1 MHGRATARRGNTSD
15 IEKPKN
21 SQRAHSPAET
31 VVIIEGRGEMMAE
44 ILGKPATVDEVL
56 REVSHIKSVVTEAV
70 DDGVRSALRA
80 AKQGREFAE
89 DTIQD
94 TRRAIKRNPLQAAGI
109 FLAAGIVI
117 GSLLTWMCSSRD

>member
-1 MHGRATARRGNTSD
+1 
-15 IEKPKN
+15 
-21 SQRAHSPAET
+21 
-31 VVIIEGRGEMMAE
+31 MAE

-89 DTIQD
+89 DTIHD
-94 TRRAIKRNPLQAAGI
+94 ATRAIKRIWRGGTACDRHAFVASAAEAEQLDA
-109 FLAAGIVI
+109 FDAQLAKVVAAV
-117 GSLLTWMCSSRD
+117 RDRWSN

>member
-1 MHGRATARRGNTSD
+1 
-15 IEKPKN
+15 
-21 SQRAHSPAET
+21 
-31 VVIIEGRGEMMAE
+31 VVIIEGRGEAMAE

-80 AKQGREFAE
+80 AKHGKEFAE
-89 DTIQD
+89 DTIHD
-94 TRRAIKRNPLQAAGI
+94 ATRAIKRNPLQAAGI

-117 GSLLTWMCSSRD
+117 GSLITWMCSSRD